1 MKLLYLLLLSLIT
14 SGCASITT
22 IDTELENASIATK
35 DTIFIYGDLLWDY
48 NKNQNQENEITEYIR
63 LEISSQKELYQY
75 FVKDWNR
82 ILQARCEISCEEC
95 KESSDLATF
104 GPYYNNS
111 DISRLR
117 NSGSHIKQSEDGL
130 YHYSIYTYRNLK
142 SDEHYYYGKK
152 VPEISQGNFDTLSCY
167 LIGITKAPVIFPR
180 SNSFSITGK
189 EFEKIYLKYKSEQK
203 NNISN

>member
-1 MKLLYLLLLSLIT
+1 MKLLYLVLLSLIT
-14 SGCASITT
+14 SGCALTT

-48 NKNQNQENEITEYIR
+48 SKNQNRENESTEYIR
-63 LEISSQKELYQY
+63 LEISSKKELYQY
-75 FVKDWNR
+75 FVKDGDR
-82 ILQARCEISCEEC
+82 ILQARCKISCEEC
-95 KESSDLATF
+95 KTSSDLATF
-104 GPYYNNS
+104 GPYYDNR

-117 NSGSHIKQSEDGL
+117 NSGSHIKKNEDGL

-142 SDEHYYYGKK
+142 SNEHYTHGQKI
-152 VPEISQGNFDTLSCY
+152 PEISQGNFDTLSCY

-189 EFEKIYLKYKSEQK
+189 EFDKIYLKFKSEHK
-203 NNISN
+203 E